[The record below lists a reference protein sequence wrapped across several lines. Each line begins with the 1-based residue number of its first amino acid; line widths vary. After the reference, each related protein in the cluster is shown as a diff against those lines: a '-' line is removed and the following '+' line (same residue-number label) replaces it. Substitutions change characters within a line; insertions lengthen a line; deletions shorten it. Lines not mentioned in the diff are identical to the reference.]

1 MARNKGA
8 KYFDVTSV
16 NQFTKK
22 ILEKFSFK
30 GSYFFT
36 RKYFFDLTDDKSTE
50 KVIYSLPYADYREN
64 GEELFINIKP
74 ENDTCYYMA
83 AKL

>member
-1 MARNKGA
+1 MVK
-8 KYFDVTSV
+8 KYA
-16 NQFTKK
+16 
-22 ILEKFSFK
+22 
-30 GSYFFT
+30 
-36 RKYFFDLTDDKSTE
+36 
-50 KVIYSLPYADYREN
+50 KVIYALRYADYREN